1 MCDMLER
8 AWFTLGFVIILEEF
22 MVFDFS
28 ILEEVIG
35 QMSFFHEVVLYSMTF
50 GDSSLLMYTSKF

>member
-1 MCDMLER
+1 
-8 AWFTLGFVIILEEF
+8 

-35 QMSFFHEVVLYSMTF
+35 QMYFFHEVVLYSMTF
-50 GDSSLLMYTSKF
+50 GDSSQLMYTSKF